1 LAAAIREFHN
11 TINRIKI
18 AKQLHGSAAIEVLT
32 LLVIKFKLR
41 ERATV
46 ANMLFKP

>member
-1 LAAAIREFHN
+1 LAVAIREFYN
-11 TINRIKI
+11 IINRIKI
-18 AKQLHGSAAIEVLT
+18 AKQLYSSAAIEVLT

-41 ERATV
+41 EHATI